1 MPSFIGHTIVGVSAG
16 LGLKL
21 QFHTIPL
28 IKITLLSSVAANLPD
43 VDVIFHILNLDS
55 TKFFMHRE
63 GFFHSVFFAAIAG
76 YLLGQLFFMAQT
88 SKFRNGMSLYFS
100 MVIVSHSLL
109 DALTK
114 GVGVAFLYP
123 LSSASFSMPIT
134 PLLPAGFNFS
144 EFSQNGAILRELLV
158 IWLPCIL
165 ICIILVVRLKR
176 KANKI
181 MLR

>member
-1 MPSFIGHTIVGVSAG
+1 MPSFIGHTVVGVSAG

-21 QFHTIPL
+21 QIHSLPL
-28 IKITLLSSVAANLPD
+28 IKIALLSAVAANLPD
-43 VDVIFHILNLDS
+43 VDVVFHILKLDN
-55 TKFFMHRE
+55 TEFFMHRE
-63 GFFHSVFFAAIAG
+63 GFFHSVFFAAIGG
-76 YLLGQLFFMAQT
+76 YLLSQLFFRGQS
-88 SKFRNGMSLYFS
+88 SKFRNGMFLYFS

-144 EFSQNGAILRELLV
+144 EFSQNGAVLRELFI
-158 IWLPCIL
+158 IWLPCIS
-165 ICIILVVRLKR
+165 ICVILVARLKR
-176 KANKI
+176 KSSKNI
-181 MLR
+181 LG